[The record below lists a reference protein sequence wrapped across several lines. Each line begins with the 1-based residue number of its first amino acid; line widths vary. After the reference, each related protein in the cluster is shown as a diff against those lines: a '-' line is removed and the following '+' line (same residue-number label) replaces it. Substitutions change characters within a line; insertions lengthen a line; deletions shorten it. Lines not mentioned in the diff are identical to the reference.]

1 MMVQVHYTITK
12 PNIKLGLP
20 LLCLLTTVTYVQ
32 LAEVLNGFL
41 LPTVPKDRKRNTM
54 SLQRQYLEIAKMDQ
68 EKGKQ

>member
-41 LPTVPKDRKRNTM
+41 LPTVPKDRNTM